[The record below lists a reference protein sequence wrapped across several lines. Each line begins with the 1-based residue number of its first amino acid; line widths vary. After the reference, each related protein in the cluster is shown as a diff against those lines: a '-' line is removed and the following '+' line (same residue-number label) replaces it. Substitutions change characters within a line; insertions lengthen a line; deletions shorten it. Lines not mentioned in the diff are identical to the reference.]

1 MKDERREK
9 RRRKSLFFVSLWS
22 RCEIV
27 VLCLSVLG
35 VRFWHIIRRYEI
47 KNCALIT
54 GVLFLCWAD
63 FFLSF
68 GLANLSWI
76 RPNAPEGISQRP
88 RRFSSYQT
96 VPIVLLIETRPL
108 TTGRRPPGASCSL
121 MKKFQVRLPMGRI
134 ERTADSTV
142 IDDSLYPLFVERDRR
157 LN

>member
-1 MKDERREK
+1 MGSKIAPL
-9 RRRKSLFFVSLWS
+9 SPGCFF
-22 RCEIV
+22 
-27 VLCLSVLG
+27 
-35 VRFWHIIRRYEI
+35 Y
-47 KNCALIT
+47 
-54 GVLFLCWAD
+54 CWAN
-63 FFLSF
+63 FFLPF

-108 TTGRRPPGASCSL
+108 ATGRRHPGASCSL
-121 MKKFQVRLPMGRI
+121 MKKFQVRLPMGGI

-142 IDDSLYPLFVERDRR
+142 IDDSLSPLFVERDRR